1 MRSRCRARTSSL
13 TVSSGDA
20 PAIPRRVKFVRNRVL
35 LVLVVGGL
43 LAGTGLAF
51 LTTAPNRLVTGA
63 GIRLESC
70 LAGWRILLLLP
81 AAVLMLG
88 AFVRAARRTHVVMA
102 IAATALLTALV
113 WLAGDEASRLAQAGS
128 PLRRTSFGGG
138 FWLLVLLSWLAATDS
153 IQRLRLGV
161 AATIVAN
168 IAVIVPSIAL
178 LLAGELAQLSVLKE
192 YANRQE
198 IFHAALSRHL
208 EIVVLTMLPTLVLGV
223 PLGIASFRRR
233 RWRAALFAVLNVVQ
247 TIPSIALF
255 GLLLAPLALLAL
267 HAPVLSRLGIGGIGI
282 APAVIALTLY
292 SLLPVVRSTVAG
304 LTQVPGPAL
313 EAAAAM
319 GMTRF
324 QILRRVEVPLAL
336 PVFLS
341 GLRVATVQTVGLA
354 VVAALIGAGGM
365 GALVFQGLSSSAID
379 LVLLGVVPV
388 VALAAA
394 FDAAFR
400 LIAGALAP

>member
-1 MRSRCRARTSSL
+1 
-13 TVSSGDA
+13 
-20 PAIPRRVKFVRNRVL
+20 
-35 LVLVVGGL
+35 
-43 LAGTGLAF
+43 
-51 LTTAPNRLVTGA
+51 
-63 GIRLESC
+63 
-70 LAGWRILLLLP
+70 
-81 AAVLMLG
+81 
-88 AFVRAARRTHVVMA
+88 VMA

-113 WLAGDEASRLAQAGS
+113 WLAGDEARRLAQTGS
-128 PLRRTSFGGG
+128 PLSRTSFGGG

-161 AATIVAN
+161 AASIAAN
-168 IAVIVPSIAL
+168 IAVIVPSVVL
-178 LLAGELAQLSVLKE
+178 LMAGELAQLSVLKE
-192 YANRQE
+192 YANRQQ
-198 IFHAALSRHL
+198 IFHAAFSRHL
-208 EIVVLTMLPTLVLGV
+208 EIVVLTMLPTVVLGV
-223 PLGIASFRRR
+223 PLGIASFRRE

-255 GLLLAPLALLAL
+255 GLLLAPLAFLAL

-304 LTQVPGPAL
+304 LTQVPQPAI

-319 GMTRF
+319 GMTRG
-324 QILRRVEVPLAL
+324 QVLRRVEVPLAL

-341 GLRVATVQTVGLA
+341 GLRVATVQTIGLA